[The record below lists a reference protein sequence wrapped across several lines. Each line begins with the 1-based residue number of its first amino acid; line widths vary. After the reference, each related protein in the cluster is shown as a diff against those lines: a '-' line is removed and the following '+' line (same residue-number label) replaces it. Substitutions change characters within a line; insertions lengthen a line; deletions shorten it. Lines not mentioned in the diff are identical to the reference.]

1 MRPPGI
7 KRLFYNDPFQDIY
20 ALHVLH
26 WGCQLDR
33 ASVSARCG
41 KACRV
46 NLLERS
52 ITLATRPHIATHH
65 RVRVDLSSLV
75 RLCTALITV
84 HAGAWGEHQ
93 LPHAY
98 SDCHI
103 RHWCVMQ
110 TGHTITIALVSCA
123 TAVHRYHSLTNSYP
137 GVRGHGL
144 LYDTCTGPWYRHN
157 TPNSGS
163 AAVVHNLICNWEGV
177 RSPLQCLI
185 IAVGTQA
192 VRCDAFGRRSWPRG
206 EEKLEGPGVCHQ
218 LSHMPLQPRA
228 LH

>member
-1 MRPPGI
+1 MAGGLAI
-7 KRLFYNDPFQDIY
+7 GTKYNCGNEAAHRYAPSRTSLPFQSG
-20 ALHVLH
+20 AFVH
-26 WGCQLDR
+26 
-33 ASVSARCG
+33 SS
-41 KACRV
+41 
-46 NLLERS
+46 
-52 ITLATRPHIATHH
+52 HH
-65 RVRVDLSSLV
+65 RA
-75 RLCTALITV
+75 C
-84 HAGAWGEHQ
+84 GCPQHQ

-103 RHWCVMQ
+103 RQCVMQ

-123 TAVHRYHSLTNSYP
+123 TAVHRYHYLAKGYP

-144 LYDTCTGPWYRHN
+144 LYDTCTGPWHRHN

-163 AAVVHNLICNWEGV
+163 AAVVHNLICNWEGF

-192 VRCDAFGRRSWPRG
+192 VRCDALGRRSWPRG
-206 EEKLEGPGVCHQ
+206 EEKLEDPSVCHQ